1 MSNSTKKVSAC
12 RVCKVSSLEVLIDF
26 GQIALTGVF
35 IENGKTVKK
44 EPMVFTRCLSCGLIQ
59 LGHNYSHIDLYGDS
73 YGYESH
79 LNSSMV
85 KHLQQKARTLE
96 RMYLIDIEKPVVV
109 DIASNDG
116 TLLSGYQGPNI
127 QKIGIDPLISVL
139 SDHYPK
145 NCKKVSTFFSSQEYW
160 KSHNSEAHLVT
171 SLSVI
176 YDLEDPVNFARQVF
190 EILSEEGIWHFEQSY
205 LPLMLQTNSY
215 DTICHE
221 HLLYLSLHNIV
232 NILEM
237 SGFKLKEVSINS
249 VNGGSISVTAIK
261 TKLNLPLSP
270 FAEFLM
276 NQEKNSGIID
286 GSKVKAF
293 LETYKTHSADLKDLI
308 SSYKSS
314 GYDVVGFGASTKGN
328 SLIQLL
334 RLDANDIRVI
344 GEINPR
350 KFGKQTPG
358 SSIPIVAE
366 EEIIRS
372 TNNKTVAVVFP
383 WHFRE
388 NLLSSLE
395 AYFSL
400 GGKLLF
406 PLPQI
411 EVSEI

>member
-1 MSNSTKKVSAC
+1 MSNITKKVSGC
-12 RVCKVSSLEVLIDF
+12 RVCKVSSLEALIDF
-26 GQIALTGVF
+26 GQVALTGVF
-35 IENGKTVKK
+35 IEKGETVKK
-44 EPMVFTRCLSCGLIQ
+44 EPMVFVRCLSCGLVQ
-59 LGHNYSHIDLYGDS
+59 LGHNYSNIDLYGDS

-85 KHLQQKARTLE
+85 NHLKQKARTLE
-96 RMYLIDIEKPVVV
+96 KMYLINIEKPVVV

-116 TLLSGYQGPNI
+116 TLLSGYQNPNI
-127 QKIGIDPLISVL
+127 QKIGIDPLIPVL

-160 KSHNSEAHLVT
+160 KSNNSEAHLVT

-176 YDLEDPVNFARQVF
+176 YDLEDPVHFASQVF
-190 EILSEEGIWHFEQSY
+190 EILAEEGIWHFEQSY
-205 LPLMLQTNSY
+205 LPLMLKTNSY

-232 NILEM
+232 NILEK
-237 SGFKLKEVSINS
+237 SGFKLKEVSVNN

-261 TKLNLPLSP
+261 TKVTLPPSP
-270 FAEFLM
+270 FANFLLD
-276 NQEKNSGIID
+276 QEKDSGIVD
-286 GSKVKAF
+286 GSKVRAF
-293 LETYKTHSADLKDLI
+293 LETYKTHSADLKNLI
-308 SSYKSS
+308 LSYKSS

-334 RLDANDIRVI
+334 KLDRNDIRVI

-358 SSIPIVAE
+358 SAIPIVAE

-372 TNNKTVAVVFP
+372 ANNKTIAVVFP

-395 AYFSL
+395 TYLSL

>member
-1 MSNSTKKVSAC
+1 MTRNTKKISEC
-12 RVCKVSSLEVLIDF
+12 RVCKVSPLEVLIDF

-35 IENGKTVKK
+35 IKNGKTVKK
-44 EPMVFTRCLSCGLIQ
+44 EPMVLMRCLSCSLIQ
-59 LGHNYSHIDLYGDS
+59 LGHNYSHTDLYSDS

-79 LNSSMV
+79 LNGSMV

-96 RMYLIDIEKPVVV
+96 KMYLINIEKSVVV

-127 QKIGIDPLISVL
+127 QKIGIDPLISML

-205 LPLMLQTNSY
+205 LPLMLHTNSY

-221 HLLYLSLHNIV
+221 HLLYLSLHDIMK
-232 NILEM
+232 ILKM
-237 SGFKLKEVSINS
+237 SGFKLKEVSVNS

-261 TKLNLPLSP
+261 TKLNIPLSP
-270 FAEFLM
+270 FAKFLIH
-276 NQEKNSGIID
+276 QEKNGGIID
-286 GSKVKAF
+286 GSKVKSF
-293 LETYKTHSADLKDLI
+293 LQTYKTHSVDLKDLI

-334 RLDANDIRVI
+334 RLDASDIRVI

-372 TNNKTVAVVFP
+372 TNNKTVAIVFP

-395 AYFSL
+395 TYLSL